1 MDKPAEMCPLLCI
14 QPEEYTTNCMKGKC
28 AWWRDGCAFVR
39 VAVALELIARVLVKD
54 KEEAE

>member
-14 QPEEYTTNCMKGKC
+14 QPGEYTADCMKGKC
-28 AWWRDGCAFVR
+28 AWWRDECVFVQ
-39 VAVALELIARVLVKD
+39 VAVALEVIATVLLKD